1 VDGDIAY
8 VAGMLN
14 HPIGVERATVVPH
27 VLCAEARALRIT
39 AVFECGDPTMMMINK
54 DQQRV
59 STQL

>member
-1 VDGDIAY
+1 
-8 VAGMLN
+8 
-14 HPIGVERATVVPH
+14 VVPH
-27 VLCAEARALRIT
+27 VLCADARALRIT